1 MKCEDSSNKLEKNK
15 QDVQTTVSIYG
26 FLRNMW
32 NSDTRKGDRVY
43 VEGNLL
49 TVCKSCSKRG
59 KPSSNQQNIQKTGR
73 PSSYQQNIQKTGFP
87 RPKKIVKT
95 EKITFDDT
103 RILVSNLSEVIRKS
117 RMTKGLTHEQL
128 GLSLNERAS
137 LLRKIESGSIK
148 PDEELAKK
156 LERFFRIPLYT
167 EVDTSD

>member
-1 MKCEDSSNKLEKNK
+1 MFKQQYLYMASCEICGIQILEKA
-15 QDVQTTVSIYG
+15 
-26 FLRNMW
+26 
-32 NSDTRKGDRVY
+32 DRVY

-73 PSSYQQNIQKTGFP
+73 PSSYQQYIQKTGFP
-87 RPKKIVKT
+87 RPKKIVKN

-103 RILVSNLSEVIRKS
+103 RILVSNLSEVLRKS
-117 RMTKGLTHEQL
+117 RMSRGLTHEQL

-148 PDEELAKK
+148 PDEELTKK
-156 LERFFRIPLYT
+156 LERYFRVPLYT

>member
-1 MKCEDSSNKLEKNK
+1 MASCEICGIQILEK
-15 QDVQTTVSIYG
+15 V
-26 FLRNMW
+26 
-32 NSDTRKGDRVY
+32 DRVY

-49 TVCKSCSKRG
+49 TVCISCSKRG
-59 KPSSNQQNIQKTGR
+59 KPSSNKQNIQKTGK
-73 PSSYQQNIQKTGFP
+73 PSYQQNIQKTGFP
-87 RPKKIVKT
+87 RPKKIVKN

-117 RMTKGLTHEQL
+117 RMTRGLTHEQL
-128 GLSLNERAS
+128 GLTLNERAS

>member
-1 MKCEDSSNKLEKNK
+1 MLKHQYPSMATCEICGNQILEK
-15 QDVQTTVSIYG
+15 V
-26 FLRNMW
+26 
-32 NSDTRKGDRVY
+32 DRVY

-59 KPSSNQQNIQKTGR
+59 KPSSHQQNIQKTGN
-73 PSSYQQNIQKTGFP
+73 PSSYQQNIQKIGFP

-103 RILVSNLSEVIRKS
+103 RILVSNLSEVLRKS
-117 RMTKGLTHEQL
+117 RMSRGLTHEQL

-148 PDEELAKK
+148 PDEELTKK

-167 EVDTSD
+167 EVNTND

>member
-1 MKCEDSSNKLEKNK
+1 MLKQQYLSMASCEICGIQILEKA
-15 QDVQTTVSIYG
+15 
-26 FLRNMW
+26 
-32 NSDTRKGDRVY
+32 DRVY

-59 KPSSNQQNIQKTGR
+59 KPSSYQQNIQKTGK
-73 PSSYQQNIQKTGFP
+73 PSSYQQNIRKIGFP

-103 RILVSNLSEVIRKS
+103 RILVSNLSEIIRKS
-117 RMTKGLTHEQL
+117 RMSRGLTHEQL

-148 PDEELAKK
+148 PDEELTKK

-167 EVDTSD
+167 EVNTND

>member
-1 MKCEDSSNKLEKNK
+1 MASCEICGIQILEK
-15 QDVQTTVSIYG
+15 V
-26 FLRNMW
+26 
-32 NSDTRKGDRVY
+32 DRVY

-59 KPSSNQQNIQKTGR
+59 KPSSKQQNIQKTGRPSSYQQNIQKTGR

-87 RPKKIVKT
+87 RPKKIVKN

-117 RMTKGLTHEQL
+117 RMTRGLTHEQL

-148 PDEELAKK
+148 PDEELTKK

-167 EVDTSD
+167 EVDTND

>member
-1 MKCEDSSNKLEKNK
+1 MLKQQYLSMASCEICGIEILEKA
-15 QDVQTTVSIYG
+15 
-26 FLRNMW
+26 
-32 NSDTRKGDRVY
+32 DRVY

-59 KPSSNQQNIQKTGR
+59 KPSSHQQNIQKTGN
-73 PSSYQQNIQKTGFP
+73 PSSYQQNIQKIGFP

-103 RILVSNLSEVIRKS
+103 RILVSNLSEVLRKS
-117 RMTKGLTHEQL
+117 RMSRGLTHEQL

-148 PDEELAKK
+148 PDEELTKK

-167 EVDTSD
+167 EVNTND

>member
-1 MKCEDSSNKLEKNK
+1 MLKHQYPSMATCEICGNQILEK
-15 QDVQTTVSIYG
+15 V
-26 FLRNMW
+26 
-32 NSDTRKGDRVY
+32 DRVY

-59 KPSSNQQNIQKTGR
+59 KPSS
-73 PSSYQQNIQKTGFP
+73 YQQNIRKIGFP

-95 EKITFDDT
+95 EKITLDDA
-103 RILVSNLSEVIRKS
+103 RILVGNLSEVIRKS
-117 RMTKGLTHEQL
+117 RMAKGLTHEQL

-148 PDEELAKK
+148 PDEELTKK

>member
-1 MKCEDSSNKLEKNK
+1 MLKQLYLSMASCEICGIQILEKA
-15 QDVQTTVSIYG
+15 
-26 FLRNMW
+26 
-32 NSDTRKGDRVY
+32 DRVY

-59 KPSSNQQNIQKTGR
+59 KPSSYQQNIQKTGK
-73 PSSYQQNIQKTGFP
+73 PSSYQQNIRKIGFP

-103 RILVSNLSEVIRKS
+103 RILVSNLSEVLRKS
-117 RMTKGLTHEQL
+117 RMSRGLTHEQL

-148 PDEELAKK
+148 PDEELTKK

-167 EVDTSD
+167 EVNTND

>member
-1 MKCEDSSNKLEKNK
+1 MATCEICGIQIIEK
-15 QDVQTTVSIYG
+15 V
-26 FLRNMW
+26 
-32 NSDTRKGDRVY
+32 DRVY

-59 KPSSNQQNIQKTGR
+59 KPSSNSQDIQKTGR
-73 PSSYQQNIQKTGFP
+73 PSSYQQNIQKIGSL

-103 RILVSNLSEVIRKS
+103 RMLVSDLSEVIRKS

-148 PDEELAKK
+148 PDEDLTKK
-156 LERFFRIPLYT
+156 LERFFRISLYT
-167 EVDTSD
+167 EVDSSG